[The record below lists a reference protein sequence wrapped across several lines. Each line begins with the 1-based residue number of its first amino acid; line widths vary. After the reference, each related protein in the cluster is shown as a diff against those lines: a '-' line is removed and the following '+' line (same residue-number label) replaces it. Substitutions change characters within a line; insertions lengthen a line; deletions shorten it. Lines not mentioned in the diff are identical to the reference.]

1 MPVRGRGRGRGG
13 GGAQRKPNPAQKTM
27 HVARPAVTE
36 LPPELQV
43 QPSNESIPAKIVASF
58 PEFAQP
64 QAFYTALERL
74 RPELAGQTDAYH
86 NCWVGLPDAEI
97 KSIQTDDENGFF
109 ATLIKSNDESHPV
122 FVKRIHLLDPMTSM
136 EGGYVFPD
144 EGCLPAPSQLWKPV
158 LQKLND
164 PLNEAYVDALFAS
177 QASLFLKKSP
187 HWLRCF
193 GTYVARVEKYLYN
206 ITDEYDSLKNRPWW
220 RRNQRLGLFRLFKDE
235 DAQQK
240 HQEFLTTGLTDLGGE
255 DFQDL
260 SDLEDSPSV
269 DGSVDSGSE
278 PEHTGESVKLT
289 QPKVRLQR
297 LTDPS
302 SDESD
307 ASDDMSSDCSEDE
320 IQQFAEFNNYPVQ
333 VQLLEKA
340 DGTMDELLDLEDEEE
355 EAAVG
360 NETKDDR
367 WSAWIFQVIAALTEA
382 QHWFGFVHN
391 DLHTNNVMWNAV
403 SDSHVY
409 YRVHKAKE
417 TWYMR
422 VPTFGKLMKIIDFGR
437 ASFTIP
443 GVGFFISDAFYPGN
457 DAAEQYN
464 CEPFYDPEDGPKVE
478 PNTSFD
484 LARLSISLLE
494 SLYPERPAAVSPV
507 KVMSREGAKLY
518 SETVSGVYNLL
529 WDWLQD
535 DEGKNI
541 LRGPDGEERYPD
553 FDLYKVLAANVH
565 KAVPA
570 RQIEKPVFSKYRC
583 LAKDLPKDAIVYD
596 LHM

>member
-13 GGAQRKPNPAQKTM
+13 GGPRKPASAQKNVY
-27 HVARPAVTE
+27 VARPAVTE

-43 QPSNESIPAKIVASF
+43 QPSNESIPPKINDAF
-58 PEFAQP
+58 PEFMQP
-64 QAFYTALERL
+64 QAFFTALERL
-74 RPELAGQTDAYH
+74 RPELAGQPDAYH
-86 NCWVGLPDAEI
+86 KCWVGVPESEI
-97 KSIQTDDENGFF
+97 KSIQADDEDGFF
-109 ATLIKSNDESHPV
+109 ATLTKSNDESCPL

-206 ITDEYDSLKNRPWW
+206 ITDEYESLKSRPWW

-240 HQEFLTTGLTDLGGE
+240 HQEFLTTGLTDLIGD

-269 DGSVDSGSE
+269 DDCVDESE
-278 PEHTGESVKLT
+278 PEHTGESVKLSE
-289 QPKVRLQR
+289 PKVRLQR
-297 LTDPS
+297 MTDPP

-307 ASDDMSSDCSEDE
+307 GSDDTDSEYSEDE

-340 DGTMDELLDLEDEEE
+340 DGTMDELLDLEDDERIPVVDGES
-355 EAAVG
+355 
-360 NETKDDR
+360 KDER
-367 WSAWIFQVIAALTEA
+367 WSAWLFQVIAALTEA

-391 DLHTNNVMWNAV
+391 DLHTNNVMWNTV

-409 YRVHKAKE
+409 YRVHKGKE

-464 CEPFYDPEDGPKVE
+464 CDPFYDPEDGPKVE

-484 LARLSISLLE
+484 LARLSVSLLE
-494 SLYPERPAAVSPV
+494 SLYPERPNAASPV

-518 SETVSGVYNLL
+518 LGMVAG
-529 WDWLQD
+529 
-535 DEGKNI
+535 
-541 LRGPDGEERYPD
+541 
-553 FDLYKVLAANVH
+553 
-565 KAVPA
+565 
-570 RQIEKPVFSKYRC
+570 
-583 LAKDLPKDAIVYD
+583 
-596 LHM
+596 

>member
-1 MPVRGRGRGRGG
+1 MRGRGRGRGG
-13 GGAQRKPNPAQKTM
+13 GGQVRKPQNNQKNTY
-27 HVARPAVTE
+27 VARPAVME

-43 QPSNESIPAKIVASF
+43 IPSNDSIPNKIKSAFS
-58 PEFAQP
+58 EFNEP
-64 QAFYTALERL
+64 QAFFTALERL
-74 RPELAGQTDAYH
+74 RPELAGQPDGYH
-86 NCWVGLPDAEI
+86 NCWIGLPESEI
-97 KSIQTDDENGFF
+97 KSIQTNDEDGFF
-109 ATLIKSNDESHPV
+109 ASLTTVNDSRESL
-122 FVKRIHLLDPMTSM
+122 FVKRIHLLDPMATM
-136 EGGYVFPD
+136 EGAYVFPS

-164 PLNEAYVDALFAS
+164 PMNEAYVDAVFAA

-206 ITDEYDSLKNRPWW
+206 ITDEYESLKNRPWW

-235 DAQQK
+235 DAEKK
-240 HQEFLTTGLTDLGGE
+240 HQEFLTTGLTDMGGD

-260 SDLEDSPSV
+260 SDMEDSPSV
-269 DGSVDSGSE
+269 DGSVNSESE
-278 PEHTGESVKLT
+278 PEHTGESVKLSE
-289 QPKVRLQR
+289 PKVRIQR
-297 LTDPS
+297 IQDSP

-307 ASDDMSSDCSEDE
+307 NASSDAYSEDE
-320 IQQFAEFNNYPVQ
+320 IQQFAEFTNFPVQ
-333 VQLLEKA
+333 VQLLERA
-340 DGTMDELLDLEDEEE
+340 DGTMDELLDAEEDDDAPVGEES
-355 EAAVG
+355 
-360 NETKDDR
+360 KDER
-367 WSAWIFQVIAALTEA
+367 WAAWIFQVIAALTEA

-391 DLHTNNVMWNAV
+391 DLHTNNVMWNVTDAK
-403 SDSHVY
+403 HLY
-409 YRVHKAKE
+409 YRVHKGKE

-437 ASFTIP
+437 ASYTIP

-484 LARLSISLLE
+484 LARLSVSLIE
-494 SLYPERPAAVSPV
+494 SLYPDRPAAASPV

-518 SETVSGVYNLL
+518 TETISGVYNLL
-529 WDWLQD
+529 WEWLQD
-535 DEGKNI
+535 DDGKNI
-541 LRGPDGEERYPD
+541 LRAPDGEERYPD

-570 RQIEKPVFSKYRC
+570 RQVEKSVFAPYRC
-583 LAKDLPKDAIVYD
+583 LAKDVPKDATVYD
-596 LHM
+596 LHV